1 MFCSFYNL
9 ILDTHDVLF
18 VNTLQCFC
26 CKPIQT
32 LQHFVKIKLMKGK
45 ALRKDV
51 IEIAFHGQTGNKS
64 EAKEMY

>member
-1 MFCSFYNL
+1 
-9 ILDTHDVLF
+9 
-18 VNTLQCFC
+18 
-26 CKPIQT
+26 
-32 LQHFVKIKLMKGK
+32 MKGK